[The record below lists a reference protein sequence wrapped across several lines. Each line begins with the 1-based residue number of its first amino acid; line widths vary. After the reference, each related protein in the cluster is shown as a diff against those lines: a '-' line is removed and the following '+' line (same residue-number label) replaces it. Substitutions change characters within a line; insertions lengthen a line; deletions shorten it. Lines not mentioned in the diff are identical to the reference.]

1 MGHWLAEVNVTTF
14 ATNLAVLLA
23 AIAAAAVGSLTAVKS
38 IKKSFMDI
46 FKDDDK
52 ATSKPEAKIASAMIM
67 ETTTLLM
74 WSESNRDMVQEL
86 RELRTEVRRLT
97 DEFKEHRHD
106 R

>member
-38 IKKSFMDI
+38 IKKSFLEI

-52 ATSKPEAKIASAMIM
+52 TNKPDAKIASAMIM

-74 WSESNRDMVQEL
+74 WSESNRDVTEEM
-86 RELRTEVRRLT
+86 RELRFEIRRLA
-97 DEFKEHRHD
+97 DEMKESNRV